1 MKDSI
6 SIFRELCSK
15 FENAVRVKYSLDD
28 TQKTFSLFS
37 NKKENKKFKIDK
49 VPIMKY
55 VVDTYNVFDDIR
67 GRNFLR
73 KLDIF
78 IRSFNSG
85 IATEED
91 IEKQKLKFLKKNRN
105 KELEYI
111 MIIIDRYLDIDK
123 PEILAKMYLAYLDK
137 IITWDEFCA
146 YSEITNSLLKMDIKY
161 LIQNETVITKNNI
174 ISSELLRL
182 TGNGLMYNYQN
193 DSLFEENKNGGF
205 SIFSNSFERVKSKE
219 RIFSRTEFEKN
230 L

>member
-6 SIFRELCSK
+6 SNSFIESIKKNTMSTLIDISEKGIDSFMSDGILKEL
-15 FENAVRVKYSLDD
+15 
-28 TQKTFSLFS
+28 
-37 NKKENKKFKIDK
+37 
-49 VPIMKY
+49 PIMKY
-55 VVDTYNVFDDIR
+55 VVNTYNVIDDIK
-67 GRNFLR
+67 GRCFLR

-91 IEKQKLKFLKKNRN
+91 IEKQKLKILKKNRN

-146 YSEITNSLLKMDIKY
+146 YSEITNTLLKIDIMY
-161 LIQNETVITKNNI
+161 LIKNETVITKNNI
-174 ISSELLRL
+174 IESELLRL
-182 TGNGLMYNYQN
+182 TGNGLMFNYQN
-193 DSLFEENKNGGF
+193 DSPFEENERGGF
-205 SIFSNSFERVKSKE
+205 TIFSNSFERVKSKE
-219 RIFSRTEFEKN
+219 RIFSRTEFGKKFVDIIN
-230 L
+230 SY